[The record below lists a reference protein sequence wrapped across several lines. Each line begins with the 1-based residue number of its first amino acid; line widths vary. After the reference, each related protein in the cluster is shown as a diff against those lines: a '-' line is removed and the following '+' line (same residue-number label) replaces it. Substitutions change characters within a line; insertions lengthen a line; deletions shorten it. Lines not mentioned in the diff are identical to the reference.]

1 MNDVNAT
8 VGLCNL
14 PHLPGILERCRKN
27 AAYFD
32 AQLVQLP
39 GVMLLG
45 ALPEGT
51 ASAWW
56 LYTIRVP
63 AAWRARFFAHM
74 KGRGVMVSAVHQRN
88 DVHSCVAR
96 FASMLPRLNQL
107 AEEVVCLPVGWWV
120 GDAERERIV
129 DAVKT
134 FSATYQAEAKL
145 PTELSIANGDARKRP
160 KCLITGGCGFIGHH
174 VVEHFCR
181 NTDMQVIVLDKLS
194 YASKGYD
201 RLRNTGVFH
210 LLQTYCVDLCQ
221 VRVTVRVEG

>member
-96 FASMLPRLNQL
+96 FALEPGAYMTRSGPNTTSCAM
-107 AEEVVCLPVGWWV
+107 AGGPVRR
-120 GDAERERIV
+120 ACMRALR
-129 DAVKT
+129 
-134 FSATYQAEAKL
+134 S
-145 PTELSIANGDARKRP
+145 NKR
-160 KCLITGGCGFIGHH
+160 G
-174 VVEHFCR
+174 
-181 NTDMQVIVLDKLS
+181 
-194 YASKGYD
+194 SK
-201 RLRNTGVFH
+201 V
-210 LLQTYCVDLCQ
+210 
-221 VRVTVRVEG
+221 